1 MQMSEPRPLF
11 GGLFAPRP
19 MSRIEY
25 GQGETIVHL
34 RVPRSL
40 LVIFT
45 HLLILVAGG
54 AGSLFVG
61 LMMSVGTGDPAF
73 YRVWLTL
80 WTAGL
85 IFVVVRLLWFLFGRE
100 RLIARN
106 SGLTLARSILFLPW
120 NKTYA
125 TNDVG
130 QMRYIADDPARS
142 VRINNRRIP
151 QSALGITANGH
162 ELKLAHGISQAEA
175 KGVIDA
181 LKQRLVPQGRRR

>member
-1 MQMSEPRPLF
+1 MQMSEPKPLF

-19 MSRIEY
+19 MARIEY
-25 GQGETIVHL
+25 GQGETTIHL
-34 RVPRSL
+34 RVPRNF

-45 HLLILVAGG
+45 HALILVVGG
-54 AGSLFVG
+54 AGSLFVA
-61 LMMSVGTGDPAF
+61 LMMSAGAGDPAF

-80 WTAGL
+80 WTAAL
-85 IFVVVRLLWFLFGRE
+85 VFVVVRLLWFLFGRE

-106 SGLTLARSILFLPW
+106 SGLMLARSILFVPW

-130 QMRYIADDPARS
+130 PMRFIADDPTRS

-151 QSALGITANGH
+151 QSAIGITANGH
-162 ELKLAHGISQAEA
+162 ELKLAHGISEAEA
-175 KGVIDA
+175 KSVIEA